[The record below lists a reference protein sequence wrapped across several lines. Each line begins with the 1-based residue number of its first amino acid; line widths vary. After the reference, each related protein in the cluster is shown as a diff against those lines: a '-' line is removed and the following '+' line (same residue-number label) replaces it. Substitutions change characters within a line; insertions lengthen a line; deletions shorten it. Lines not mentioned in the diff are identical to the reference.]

1 MSFFKKSNIP
11 NFLTIFRIILTVVI
25 IPLLLINNQQII
37 YKVQLWENYYIEINI
52 LTLVSATLFVVA
64 SISDAIDGFL
74 ARKFQWISNFGKFW
88 DPLADKI
95 LTNSVLFCLAS
106 NNQNIIPIWLPI
118 IFLIRDIVI
127 DGIRFNASNK
137 QIVIPAN
144 IYGKLKTIILMIGL
158 VFCLFMGNNYN
169 NVGNLYYWL
178 IQNIL
183 IYFACIFSILSGF
196 IYAIKTLKQFKEL
209 NKSKLS

>member
-11 NFLTIFRIILTVVI
+11 NFLTIFRIVLTVVI

-37 YKVQLWENYYIEINI
+37 YKVQLWEKYYIEINI
-52 LTLVSATLFVVA
+52 LTLISAILFVVA

-144 IYGKLKTIILMIGL
+144 IYGKLKTIILMMGL
-158 VFCLFMGNNYN
+158 VFCLFMGNNYK

-183 IYFACIFSILSGF
+183 IYFACILSILSGF

-209 NKSKLS
+209 NKLKLS